1 MTMCSKK
8 RHYNVTFRHFR
19 VKIMAFQAPKQL
31 ETPLNKGSSR
41 ITSAVETVS
50 SRYGN
55 CQFPLWKLSVPG
67 QILTVP
73 GQILTVPAVETRGN

>member
-50 SRYGN
+50 SRHGN

-67 QILTVP
+67 QKLIVS
-73 GQILTVPAVETRGN
+73 AVGTRGN